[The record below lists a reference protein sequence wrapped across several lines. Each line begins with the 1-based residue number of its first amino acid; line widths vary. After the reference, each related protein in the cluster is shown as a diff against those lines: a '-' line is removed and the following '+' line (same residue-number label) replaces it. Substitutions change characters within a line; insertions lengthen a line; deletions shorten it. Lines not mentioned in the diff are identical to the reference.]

1 MNVILISVTYFNEG
15 PKVKLFET
23 LSLECFIGKAFC
35 PLLLNS
41 ETCIVDSRPPGLRAN
56 ASLPWQENK
65 RIHILDQ
72 IRDYVTA
79 NYLTIMILSTPLYSP
94 LVR

>member
-1 MNVILISVTYFNEG
+1 MVSENSINVILISVTYFNEG

-41 ETCIVDSRPPGLRAN
+41 ETCIVDSRPPGLS
-56 ASLPWQENK
+56 SLGQAQNFYC
-65 RIHILDQ
+65 I
-72 IRDYVTA
+72 
-79 NYLTIMILSTPLYSP
+79 
-94 LVR
+94 

>member
-1 MNVILISVTYFNEG
+1 MAGLPLI
-15 PKVKLFET
+15 
-23 LSLECFIGKAFC
+23 IW
-35 PLLLNS
+35 
-41 ETCIVDSRPPGLRAN
+41 AN

-79 NYLTIMILSTPLYSP
+79 NCLTIMILSTPLYSP